1 LKKVLLVLLFSIS
14 VSNDYVHSSNE
25 AFNNLLFSYV
35 DSVGNVNYQ
44 GIIDSPFSFNEYF
57 SFIEEISPVNH
68 PEYFKSQNDE
78 KAYWINV
85 YNALIIKL
93 MIDNPNKDI
102 LDISIFGVFIF
113 SKKFKVGG
121 QMISPNHIEHK
132 ILRKMNDPRIHFAIN
147 CASKSCPP
155 LGNRILIGKN
165 IEKQLNQKT
174 ISFINDID
182 NVYISHEE
190 ETIYLNKIFKWF
202 KKDFKNVIQFITEF
216 LIEDIDYDRI
226 KNYKIKYYKYDWSS
240 NQLSN

>member
-14 VSNDYVHSSNE
+14 VPNDYVHSSNE
-25 AFNNLLFSYV
+25 AFNNILSSYV
-35 DSVGNVNYQ
+35 DSIGNVNYQ
-44 GIIDSPFSFNEYF
+44 GIIDNPFSFNEYF
-57 SFIEEISPVNH
+57 SFIEQISPINH

-93 MIDNPNKDI
+93 MVDNPNKNI

-165 IEKQLNQKT
+165 IEKQLNEKA

-182 NVYISHEE
+182 NVYISHKE

>member
-1 LKKVLLVLLFSIS
+1 MKKVLLVLLFSIS
-14 VSNDYVHSSNE
+14 VPNDHIHSSNE
-25 AFNNLLFSYV
+25 AFNNLLSSNV
-35 DSVGNVNYQ
+35 DSIGNVNYR
-44 GIIDSPFSFNEYF
+44 GIIDNPFSFNEYF
-57 SFIEEISPVNH
+57 SFIEEVSPVKH
-68 PEYFKSQNDE
+68 PEYFKNKNDE

-121 QMISPNHIEHK
+121 QMISPNYIEHK

-165 IEKQLNQKT
+165 IEKQLHEKT
-174 ISFINDID
+174 INFINNID
-182 NVYISHEE
+182 NVYINHEE
-190 ETIYLNKIFKWF
+190 KTIYLNKIFKWF
-202 KKDFKNVIQFITEF
+202 KKDFKNVIQFITKF

-240 NQLSN
+240 NQSSN

>member
-1 LKKVLLVLLFSIS
+1 MKKVLLVLLFSIS
-14 VSNDYVHSSNE
+14 IPNDYVHNSNE
-25 AFNNLLFSYV
+25 AFNNLLSSYV
-35 DSVGNVNYQ
+35 DSVGNVNYR
-44 GIIDSPFSFNEYF
+44 GIIDNPFSFNEYF
-57 SFIEEISPVNH
+57 SFIEQISPINH

-165 IEKQLNQKT
+165 IEKQLNEKT
-174 ISFINDID
+174 ISFINSID
-182 NVYISHEE
+182 NVYINHEE
-190 ETIYLNKIFKWF
+190 KTIYLNKIFKWF

>member
-1 LKKVLLVLLFSIS
+1 MKLLFVI
-14 VSNDYVHSSNE
+14 
-25 AFNNLLFSYV
+25 LLSLLYSEERLLDSYNALDLILDNFV
-35 DSVGNVNYQ
+35 DINGDVNYN
-44 GIIDSPFSFNEYF
+44 GIIENPYNFNEYF
-57 SFIEEISPVNH
+57 KFIEEVSPDSH
-68 PEYFKSQNDE
+68 PGYFNTPNK
-78 KAYWINV
+78 KMAYWINT

-93 MIDNPNKDI
+93 MIDNPEKDI
-102 LDISIFGVFIF
+102 LDISMGHAIWFT
-113 SKKFKVGG
+113 KFKVGKKR
-121 QMISPNHIEHK
+121 ISLYKIEHK

-216 LIEDIDYDRI
+216 LIEDTDYDRI